1 MGLFLKP
8 RLLDPLEPGLDE
20 PGLDEPGLDEPGL
33 DEPGLDEPGLDEPG
47 LVDLDLDCN
56 LADGFREKAS

>member
-8 RLLDPLEPGLDE
+8 RLLDPLE